1 MSSLPVPTAVDVEID
16 AVERLPDLLRLN
28 EIWIR
33 EHFQIEQADE
43 RLADDPEAIL
53 RAGGHTL
60 TATDGGEV
68 VGVVALFAA
77 GPGEYELA
85 RMAVA
90 PSHRGKGI
98 GRRLALSALRL
109 AKDRGAR
116 RVFLLSNKRLSPALR
131 LYESLGFRVVQE
143 GPHPEYSR
151 CDVVME
157 KLLKDS

>member
-1 MSSLPVPTAVDVEID
+1 MDVEID

-33 EHFQIEQADE
+33 EHFQVEQVDE
-43 RLADDPEAIL
+43 KLADDPEAIL
-53 RAGGHTL
+53 RSGGHTL
-60 TATDGGEV
+60 TVTLDGEV
-68 VGVVALFAA
+68 LGVVALFAA
-77 GPGEYELA
+77 RPGEFELA

-98 GRRLALSALRL
+98 GRRLALSALQL
-109 AKDRGAR
+109 AKEQGAR
-116 RVFLLSNKRLSPALR
+116 RVFLLSNKGLTPAIR
-131 LYESLGFRVVQE
+131 LYESLGFSVVRE

-151 CDVVME
+151 CDIVME